1 MKRYRW
7 IAFII
12 GSLTLLTA
20 AGIALARQG
29 EARYLFATPIILTV
43 FGLVVASLVFVSVL
57 NREKERWMG
66 LLLVAILLLG
76 FSALAFFGIGLYITP
91 IALFL
96 LGMSIWKLV
105 HQRIEVCS

>member
-1 MKRYRW
+1 MKRHKW

-12 GSLTLLTA
+12 GCLTLLVTV
-20 AGIALARQG
+20 GIALARQG

-43 FGLVVASLVFVSVL
+43 FGLMVAFLIFVSVL
-57 NREKERWMG
+57 NREKERWTG

-76 FSALAFFGIGLYITP
+76 FSALSIFSIGLFLAP

-96 LGMSIWKLV
+96 LGISIWKLV
-105 HQRIEVCS
+105 HQRL